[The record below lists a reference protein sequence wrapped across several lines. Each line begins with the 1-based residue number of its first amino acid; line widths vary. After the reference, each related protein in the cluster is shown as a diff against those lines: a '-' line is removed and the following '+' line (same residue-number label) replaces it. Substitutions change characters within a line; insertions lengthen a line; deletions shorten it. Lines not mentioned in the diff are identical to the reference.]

1 MPHRNPQPNRAAR
14 GFLYAL
20 LAGLLFQCL
29 NVTIKSLTHELP
41 PMLVAWGRWI
51 TGILVIA
58 PFVLRA
64 GWVGLRTQD
73 LKLHGFRA
81 IFHTS
86 GYALWY
92 SGVAL
97 IPLATTAAL
106 SFTGPIFVTI
116 GARLFL
122 GERVNWQRW
131 LGVLIGFLGVLVVI
145 RPGMAPLQ
153 PGALIML
160 AAVPLIAGSNL
171 VAKVVAGRDTPAQVV
186 FWQSVFGLV
195 CFAPLGLWHWQVPTA
210 LQCGLF
216 LLAGIFGTAGYFFMT
231 WAFRLLDISA
241 LQPLAFIGIVWA
253 TVFDLTVFGK
263 TSDTFTFVGAGIIVA
278 ATTWIAHRESRA
290 IEAARKSPPPNPK
303 GTTP

>member
-1 MPHRNPQPNRAAR
+1 MPHSSPTPNRAAR

-20 LAGLLFQCL
+20 VAGLLFQCL
-29 NVTIKSLTHELP
+29 NVTIKSLAHELP
-41 PMLVAWGRWI
+41 PMMVAWGRWI

-64 GWVGLRTQD
+64 GLAGLRTQD

-81 IFHTS
+81 IFHTA
-86 GYALWY
+86 GYGLWY

-116 GARLFL
+116 GATLFL

-131 LGVLIGFLGVLVVI
+131 AGVLIGFVGVLVVL
-145 RPGMAPLQ
+145 RPGMVPLQ
-153 PGALIML
+153 PGALLML

-171 VAKVVAGRDTPAQVV
+171 VAKVAAGRDTPAQVV
-186 FWQSVFGLV
+186 FWQSVFGLL
-195 CFAPLGLWHWQVPTA
+195 CFAPAGLWYWQAPSL

-216 LLAGIFGTAGYFFMT
+216 LLAGVFGTAGYFFMT

-253 TVFDLTVFGK
+253 TLFDLAVFGK
-263 TSDTFTFVGAGIIVA
+263 TADATTFIGAGIIVA
-278 ATTWIAHRESRA
+278 ATSWIAHRESRA
-290 IEAARKSPPPNPK
+290 AAAAR
-303 GTTP
+303 

>member
-1 MPHRNPQPNRAAR
+1 MPSRSPLPSRAAR
-14 GFLYAL
+14 GFLLAL
-20 LAGLLFQCL
+20 IAGLLFQCL

-58 PFVLRA
+58 PFVLRSGLA
-64 GWVGLRTQD
+64 GLRTQD

-81 IFHTS
+81 VFHTG

-106 SFTGPIFVTI
+106 SFTGPIFVTL
-116 GARLFL
+116 GAAIFL
-122 GERVNWQRW
+122 GEKVRWQRW
-131 LGVLIGFLGVLVVI
+131 AGVLVGFLGVLVVI
-145 RPGMAPLQ
+145 RPGVAPLE

-171 VAKVVAGRDTPAQVV
+171 VAKVVAGRDTPAQIV
-186 FWQSVFGLV
+186 FWQSLFGLV
-195 CFAPLGLWHWQVPTA
+195 CFAPLGLWFWQAPTA
-210 LQCGLF
+210 AQCVLF
-216 LLAGIFGTAGYFFMT
+216 LLAGIFGTAGYFFIT
-231 WAFRLLDISA
+231 WSFRLLDISA

-253 TVFDLTVFGK
+253 TLFDLAVFGK
-263 TSDTFTFVGAGIIVA
+263 TADAWTFLGAGIIVA

-290 IEAARKSPPPNPK
+290 IDAAREGIPRKAD
-303 GTTP
+303 

>member
-1 MPHRNPQPNRAAR
+1 MSHRQPLPSRAAR

-20 LAGLLFQCL
+20 AAGLLFQCL

-41 PMLVAWGRWI
+41 PLLVAWGRWI

-64 GWVGLRTQD
+64 GLAGARTQD

-81 IFHTS
+81 VFHTA

-106 SFTGPIFVTI
+106 SFTGPIFVTL

-131 LGVLIGFLGVLVVI
+131 LGVGIGFVGVLVVI

-171 VAKVVAGRDTPAQVV
+171 VAKVVAGRDSPAQVV

-195 CFAPLGLWHWQVPTA
+195 CFAPMGLWHWQAPTA

-216 LLAGIFGTAGYFFMT
+216 LLAGVFGTAGYFFMT

-253 TVFDLTVFGK
+253 TLFDLTVFGK
-263 TSDTFTFVGAGIIVA
+263 TADTFTFVGAGIIVA

-290 IEAARKSPPPNPK
+290 IEAASKMPPPHPK
-303 GTTP
+303 GPNP

>member
-1 MPHRNPQPNRAAR
+1 MPSRIHLSSRAAR
-14 GFLYAL
+14 GFLLAL
-20 LAGLLFQCL
+20 VAGLLFQCL
-29 NVTIKSLTHELP
+29 NVTIKSLTLELP

-58 PFVLRA
+58 PFMLRSGFA
-64 GWVGLRTQD
+64 GLRTKD

-81 IFHTS
+81 IFHTG
-86 GYALWY
+86 GYAFWY

-106 SFTGPIFVTI
+106 SFTGPIFVTL
-116 GARLFL
+116 GAALFL

-131 LGVLIGFLGVLVVI
+131 AGVLIGFLGVLVVI
-145 RPGMAPLQ
+145 RPGVAPLEA
-153 PGALIML
+153 GALYML

-186 FWQSVFGLV
+186 FWQSVFGFV
-195 CFAPLGLWHWQVPTA
+195 CFAPFGLWFWQAPSA
-210 LQCGLF
+210 SQCVLF
-216 LLAGIFGTAGYFFMT
+216 LLAGIFGTSGYFFMT

-253 TVFDLTVFGK
+253 TLFDLAVFGR
-263 TSDTFTFVGAGIIVA
+263 TADAWTFIGGGIIVA

-290 IEAARKSPPPNPK
+290 RSAARDTAPRPAP
-303 GTTP
+303 

>member
-1 MPHRNPQPNRAAR
+1 MPSRSPLPSRAAR
-14 GFLYAL
+14 GFLLAL

-29 NVTIKSLTHELP
+29 NVTIKVLTHELP

-58 PFVLRA
+58 PFVLHSGFA
-64 GWVGLRTQD
+64 GLRTQD

-86 GYALWY
+86 GYAFWY

-106 SFTGPIFVTI
+106 SFTGPIFVTL
-116 GARLFL
+116 GAALFL
-122 GERVNWQRW
+122 GEKVRWQRW
-131 LGVLIGFLGVLVVI
+131 AGVLVGFLGVLVVI
-145 RPGMAPLQ
+145 RPGLVALE
-153 PGALIML
+153 PGAMLML

-171 VAKVVAGRDTPAQVV
+171 VAKVVAGRDTPAQIV
-186 FWQSVFGLV
+186 FWQSLFGLV
-195 CFAPLGLWHWQVPTA
+195 CFTPLGIWFWQVPTA
-210 LQCGLF
+210 AQCGLF
-216 LLAGIFGTAGYFFMT
+216 LLAGIFGTAGYFLIT

-241 LQPLAFIGIVWA
+241 LQPLAFVGIVWA
-253 TVFDLTVFGK
+253 TLFDLLVFG
-263 TSDTFTFVGAGIIVA
+263 TTADAWTFLGAGIIVA

-290 IEAARKSPPPNPK
+290 RRASPT
-303 GTTP
+303 GT